1 MRVLVVSPVP
11 SHPQD
16 QGNSSRIFTLCRSLQ
31 AQGHLVHFLY
41 YTLEGLNQPQA
52 DAMAQQWDAF
62 HALPCTAG
70 RRAAPGPHGYA
81 LDDWYD
87 AELGQCAAALH
98 RHWQFDAVLV
108 NYVWMSAVLDALPPG
123 PLKLIDTHD
132 VFGDRQAVFA
142 AAGVPPAWF
151 FTTRDEE
158 RRGLCRADAV
168 LAIQDEEARHF
179 TRELQGQRVRVQAVG
194 HLAAPRF
201 LPPRHG
207 GGPLRVGYLASGNPL
222 NVKALG
228 LFMAACLERPEAMAA
243 FETRVAGA
251 VGARLALAPG
261 FRGRWLGVVNDLDE
275 FYAGID
281 VAVNPMPAGTGLKI
295 KTLEALAHGRPVVGT
310 PVAWVGLD
318 GVPPPLAAAPA
329 QLPERLAALAEPGA
343 LQQAGEACRGLFVRY
358 HAAQWQA
365 LERLFSP
372 PPTR

>member
-1 MRVLVVSPVP
+1 MRILVVSPVP

-41 YTLEGLNQPQA
+41 YTLEGLCQPQA
-52 DAMAQQWDAF
+52 EAMARQWDAF

-70 RRAAPGPHGYA
+70 RRASPGPQGYG
-81 LDDWYD
+81 LDDWYHP
-87 AELGQCAAALH
+87 ELGHCAAALH

-108 NYVWMSAVLDALPPG
+108 NYVWMSAVLDAVPPG

-142 AAGVPPAWF
+142 AAGLPPAWF
-151 FTTRDEE
+151 FTSRDEE
-158 RRGLCRADAV
+158 RRGLCRADVV

-201 LPPRHG
+201 LPPRTG

-222 NVKALG
+222 NVQALG
-228 LFMAACLERPEAMAA
+228 LFMAACLARPEAMAA
-243 FETRVAGA
+243 FETQVAGA
-251 VGARLALAPG
+251 VGTRLAPAPG
-261 FRGRWLGVVNDLDE
+261 FRGRWLGVVDDLDE

-295 KTLEALAHGRPVVGT
+295 KTLEALAQGRPVVGT
-310 PVAWVGLD
+310 AVAWVGLD
-318 GVPPPLAAAPA
+318 DVPGALMAAPDH
-329 QLPERLAALAEPGA
+329 LPERLAALAEPGA
-343 LQQAGEACRGLFVRY
+343 LAEAGTACRSLFLRY
-358 HAAQWQA
+358 HAAQWRA
-365 LERLFSP
+365 LESLL
-372 PPTR
+372 PPTATR